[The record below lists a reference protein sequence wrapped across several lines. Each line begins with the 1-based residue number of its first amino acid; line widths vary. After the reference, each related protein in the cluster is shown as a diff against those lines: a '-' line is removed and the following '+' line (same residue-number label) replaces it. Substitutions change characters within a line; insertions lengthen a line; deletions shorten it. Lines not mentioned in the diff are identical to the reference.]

1 VKTRLVRRLGVV
13 GRGRGLE
20 EVVDD
25 SFRLVITG
33 AGVVVLLTVSLL
45 AWLLLYSRPSIA
57 RYERGVTGLADS
69 HAAMLNQSLAIRG
82 YLATGDRAF
91 LGPYEQ
97 GLAEVGPANQAF
109 LPLARDKNL
118 TADIVSVNVQQ
129 QVWSQDWARIAL
141 RDAAEYPGGSRRL
154 SAFLLA
160 GKAQFD
166 QYRSAHR
173 VAMTGARSQL
183 DYLRATQ
190 SATLLGASASAM
202 IVGGLT
208 LVAARNRR
216 RALRSS
222 VLTPVTAVLEGLESV
237 AAGDL
242 ERRITAD
249 GATELT
255 RIVAGFNAMS
265 DSLAQAR
272 STATARERHIHDQSA
287 RLRSILK
294 MVREIGGS
302 LNLKYVLESVVDGV
316 ATTTGAQR
324 VVVWLVGENEATIV
338 PTHDSDPTGRDQLEP
353 VEMGTGVVGRAAKYG
368 RTTTGTPQEGDTAS
382 HLSVPLIIGA
392 RVVGV
397 LELELEGHQKLTDDQ
412 VEVLETLSI
421 HAAAALEAARLHQ
434 TTSHASE
441 HDALTRLA
449 NRRRLEADLTLECD
463 RSLRYARP
471 LSLIMLDLDHFK
483 RLNDTHG
490 HAKGDEILQGVA
502 ETITSSLR
510 STDSAYRYGGEELV
524 VLARESDVAGAMGL
538 AERIRGAIER
548 RFAGTAE
555 GNVTASLGV
564 AGIPE
569 NAVSA
574 KALVA
579 AADGALYTAKAE
591 GRNRVCAAPSET
603 FVHKETAATGPSSGG
618 VVRDM

>member
-1 VKTRLVRRLGVV
+1 VKKRLARRLGVL

-57 RYERGVTGLADS
+57 RYERGVTGLSDS
-69 HAAMLNQSLAIRG
+69 YAAMLNQSLAIRG
-82 YLATGDRAF
+82 YLATGDKSF
-91 LGPYEQ
+91 LGPYDA
-97 GLAEVGPANQAF
+97 GRDEVEPANLAF
-109 LPLARDKNL
+109 LPLAQDKNL
-118 TADIVSVNVQQ
+118 TADIVSVYVTQR
-129 QVWSQDWARIAL
+129 VWSEDWARIAL
-141 RDAAEYPGGSRRL
+141 RDAAKYPGGSRQL
-154 SAFLLA
+154 STFLAA
-160 GKAQFD
+160 GKSQFD
-166 QYRSAHR
+166 QYRSAQDL
-173 VAMTGARSQL
+173 AMTGARSQL
-183 DYLRATQ
+183 DYLRSTQ
-190 SATLLGASASAM
+190 TATLIGASSAAM
-202 IVGGLT
+202 LVGGLT
-208 LVAARNRR
+208 LLAARNRR

-222 VLTPVTAVLEGLESV
+222 VLEPVSSVLEGFEAV
-237 AAGDL
+237 AEGDL
-242 ERRITAD
+242 ERRIPAT
-249 GATELT
+249 GATELARVIT
-255 RIVAGFNAMS
+255 GFNAMS
-265 DSLAQAR
+265 DSLRQAR
-272 STATARERHIHDQSA
+272 ATASAREQHIHDQST
-287 RLRSILK
+287 RLRNILK

-302 LNLKYVLESVVDGV
+302 LNLKYVLESVVEGV
-316 ATTTGAQR
+316 ATTTGARR
-324 VVVWLVGENEATIV
+324 VVVWLVSDNEATLV
-338 PTHDSDPTGRDQLEP
+338 PAHDSDPAGGEALEP
-353 VEMGTGVVGRAAKYG
+353 VELGTGVVGRAAKYG
-368 RTTTGTPQEGDTAS
+368 RTTTGTPQEGDTES
-382 HLSVPLIIGA
+382 HLAVPLIIGA

-397 LELELEGHQKLTDDQ
+397 LELELPGHEKLSDDQ

-483 RLNDTHG
+483 RLNDAHG
-490 HAKGDEILQGVA
+490 HAKGDEVLQGVA
-502 ETITSSLR
+502 ETITGVLR

-538 AERIRGAIER
+538 AERIRSAIER
-548 RFAGTAE
+548 RYAGAVE

-603 FVHKETAATGPSSGG
+603 FVHNQTAEVAASPAG
-618 VVRDM
+618 VVRDL